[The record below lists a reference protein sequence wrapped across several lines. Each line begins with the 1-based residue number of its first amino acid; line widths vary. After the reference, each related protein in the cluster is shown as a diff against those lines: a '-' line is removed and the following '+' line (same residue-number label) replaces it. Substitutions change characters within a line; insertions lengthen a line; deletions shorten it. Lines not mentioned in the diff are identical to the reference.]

1 MRAAD
6 AGKVPARDDVG
17 RVCRWRPATLPEV
30 EVVECHRT
38 LMAMEGIEEA
48 YTLSLK
54 TDVTRATRVRY
65 RRSIHDWTDGIAL
78 MEPGEAYTVFPTEL
92 GASSRVLF
100 LQPALVS
107 QIALQYCGRE
117 SDTHWRAF
125 AAHVPS
131 LGAEMLAIV
140 EALPAL
146 SCLDAT
152 TRLTHFIGTLIA
164 QFAEPT
170 GGTKNDC
177 AAPVGLGRARDL
189 LHARSSEAVTLDDLV
204 RAAECG
210 TTQRL
215 IRGFRAAFGFTP
227 HRYLTHLRLQQA
239 RCLLRRGHDCGETA
253 HAVGFYDQSQLN
265 RHFVKHLGVTPG
277 AYARAAL

>member
-6 AGKVPARDDVG
+6 ARKVLPPDAGSVR
-17 RVCRWRPATLPEV
+17 RWRPTTLPAV
-30 EVVECHRT
+30 EVVECHQT
-38 LMAMEGIEEA
+38 PMAMEGIEEA

-54 TDVTRATRVRY
+54 TEV
-65 RRSIHDWTDGIAL
+65 
-78 MEPGEAYTVFPTEL
+78 TVFPTEL
-92 GASSRVLF
+92 GACSRVLV
-100 LQPALVS
+100 LQPTFVS

-117 SDTHWRAF
+117 TGTHWRVF
-125 AAHVPS
+125 AAHAPS

-146 SCLDAT
+146 SHLEAT
-152 TRLTHFIGTLIA
+152 ARLTHLIGALIA
-164 QFAEPT
+164 QFAEPV
-170 GGTKNDC
+170 GGTKDDY

-210 TTQRL
+210 TTRRL

-227 HRYLTHLRLQQA
+227 HQYLTHLRLQQA
-239 RCLLRRGHDCGETA
+239 RHLLRRGHDCGETA
-253 HAVGFYDQSQLN
+253 QEPSNYIRKKRS
-265 RHFVKHLGVTPG
+265 
-277 AYARAAL
+277 